1 MVRKNKNLQLKN
13 FNLRSPVS
21 TAYYKLL
28 PSIEIKE
35 PIEGE
40 NAKALVEKCPLKV
53 FSKKNNKAYVKN
65 LRDCTSCRECIREV
79 EEF

>member
-1 MVRKNKNLQLKN
+1 M
-13 FNLRSPVS
+13 
-21 TAYYKLL
+21 
-28 PSIEIKE
+28 PSVEIIK

-40 NAKALVEKCPLKV
+40 MADNLINKCPLKV

-65 LRDCTSCRECIREV
+65 IRDCTACRECIREV